1 MNFAHYCLFL
11 SSVKKGMGL
20 NKSVF
25 CHFHMVAEVCD
36 LPLLLRCC
44 WLVYCLVMVSLRADL
59 TQSISLFRRSTT
71 GWSVA
76 SVASFPSC
84 YLVPRD
90 CRACAVLLAHPAN
103 ASCSGSKYRAGT
115 EDFTYDNNII
125 WVYSCFD
132 STGTSCSTHRCLR
145 WQILLHPLPIS
156 LKSLWHINWFG
167 FFWRG
172 WAFIVLRKA
181 G

>member
-1 MNFAHYCLFL
+1 MNFAHHCLFL

-36 LPLLLRCC
+36 LPLLLGCC

-103 ASCSGSKYRAGT
+103 ASCSGSKTSHVITILFGFILALIPLGPVALHTGVKGGKSSYILFQFRWKVYGT
-115 EDFTYDNNII
+115 
-125 WVYSCFD
+125 
-132 STGTSCSTHRCLR
+132 STGLVFFGEAE
-145 WQILLHPLPIS
+145 LLL
-156 LKSLWHINWFG
+156 F
-167 FFWRG
+167 
-172 WAFIVLRKA
+172 
-181 G
+181 